1 MRRDRKSVCG
11 AQGLNLLLD
20 THLLL
25 WAASEP
31 KRLSAKARTLLLD
44 PANHLV
50 FSSASLWEVSIKNR
64 LERSDFNVDPRRLWR
79 MLLVNGY
86 RELPV
91 TSEHTVA
98 VNELPPLHKD
108 PFDRILIAQ
117 ARVEGLLLLTVDKA
131 VAKYGEGV
139 RKV

>member
-1 MRRDRKSVCG
+1 M
-11 AQGLNLLLD
+11 NLLLD

-31 KRLSAKARTLLLD
+31 KRLSARARTLLLD

-50 FSSASLWEVSIKNR
+50 FSSASLWEISIKNGLDR
-64 LERSDFNVDPRRLWR
+64 ADFNVDPRRLWR
-79 MLLVNGY
+79 MLLVSGY

-98 VNELPPLHKD
+98 VNELPSLHKD
-108 PFDRILIAQ
+108 PFDRILVAQ
-117 ARVEGLLLLTVDKA
+117 ARVEGLILLTVDKA
-131 VAKYGEGV
+131 VAKYGDGV

>member
-1 MRRDRKSVCG
+1 M
-11 AQGLNLLLD
+11 NLLLD
-20 THLLL
+20 THILL

-31 KRLSAKARTLLLD
+31 QHLSAKARNMLLD
-44 PANHLV
+44 PANQLV
-50 FSSASLWEVSIKNR
+50 FSAASLWEISIKSGLDR
-64 LERSDFNVDPRRLWR
+64 TDFKVDSRRLWR

-98 VNELPPLHKD
+98 VNELPALHKD
-108 PFDRILIAQ
+108 PFDRILVAQ
-117 ARVEGLLLLTVDKA
+117 ARVEGLLLLTADKM

-139 RKV
+139 RKI